1 MTARQSSLDARQLM
15 LTDCQAVADLE
26 IQLFHGRFDAADLR
40 ALLGKPSFY
49 GAVVPAADRP
59 TIIHAYCL
67 AYITSL
73 QADIIAIGTEKTQQ
87 SRGFGR
93 VVLQHVIAFVEQQ
106 DVAEITLEVEANN
119 MPARHLYE
127 TCGFSVSGVRKNY
140 YHRGENRCDAV
151 IMVRRC
157 DSAFP

>member
-1 MTARQSSLDARQLM
+1 MTARQ
-15 LTDCQAVADLE
+15 LTLNDCQAVADLE
-26 IQLFHGRFDAADLR
+26 RQLFDGRFDAADLR
-40 ALLGKPSFY
+40 AMLFKPAFY
-49 GAVVPAADRP
+49 GAVVPAVDRP
-59 TIIHAYCL
+59 TIIYAYCL
-67 AYITSL
+67 AYITSM

-140 YHRGENRCDAV
+140 YHHGENRCDAV